1 MCWKY
6 EDKYK
11 ECFDITWLGIIA
23 GEPDGIKEKL
33 EEAGVKFN
41 HELKCNREFFNLL
54 SKWHEEGSIEPEERE

>member
-33 EEAGVKFN
+33 EEAGV
-41 HELKCNREFFNLL
+41 
-54 SKWHEEGSIEPEERE
+54 